1 MRIFI
6 AADIL
11 GLSPA
16 LRQCF
21 APLGDDLVFLSPW
34 DGEGC
39 PYASEADAAQAFHA
53 QDGLRRYAETIAR
66 AVANEAAFLIGLS
79 VGATSLW
86 HYLASANCSRAS
98 QAVLYY
104 GSRIREQR
112 ALVQDRDF
120 DRTQL
125 LLHDRNVCF
134 RRIVAARSPRC
145 DARPQQGWIG
155 GAAQQNEWD
164 AALLSKIA
172 KGLSVLT
179 LEEGGVHALRDGGH
193 AGEGV
198 GSL

>member
-16 LRQCF
+16 LRQRF

-39 PYASEADAAQAFHA
+39 PYASEAEAAQAFHA

-86 HYLASANCSRAS
+86 HYLASANCTRAS

-104 GSRIREQR
+104 GSRIRAQR
-112 ALVQDRDF
+112 ALVPRCPTELVF
-120 DRTQL
+120 
-125 LLHDRNVCF
+125 
-134 RRIVAARSPRC
+134 AAREASFDPQALAAELRGRVSACSVVPDTTHGFMNPASPHFQP
-145 DARPQQGWIG
+145 AL
-155 GAAQQNEWD
+155 AAAEIERLRQRID
-164 AALLSKIA
+164 
-172 KGLSVLT
+172 
-179 LEEGGVHALRDGGH
+179 ALRRPPY
-193 AGEGV
+193 A
-198 GSL
+198 SP